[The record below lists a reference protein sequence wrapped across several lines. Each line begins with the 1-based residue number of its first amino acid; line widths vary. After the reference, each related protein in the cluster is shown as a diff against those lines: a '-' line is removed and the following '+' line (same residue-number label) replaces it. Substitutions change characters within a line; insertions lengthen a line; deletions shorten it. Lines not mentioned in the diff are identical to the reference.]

1 MKEYQL
7 RVPSGVRA
15 GFWYPG
21 PHACAHEEKWK
32 RAFKPVA
39 TYIGPDLGDPI
50 IGTKFEQNL
59 MEGPLRFRV
68 GVLFRPDRGPK
79 QRLETIL
86 ILENFYEEMFD
97 YSDWEKLSLSAGS
110 M

>member
-1 MKEYQL
+1 M

-21 PHACAHEEKWK
+21 PHTCAQDEKWK
-32 RAFKPVA
+32 RAFRPIA

-50 IGTKFEQNL
+50 VGTLFEQKL
-59 MEGPLRFRV
+59 MEGTLRFRI
-68 GVLFRPDRGPK
+68 GVLFRPDRGFR